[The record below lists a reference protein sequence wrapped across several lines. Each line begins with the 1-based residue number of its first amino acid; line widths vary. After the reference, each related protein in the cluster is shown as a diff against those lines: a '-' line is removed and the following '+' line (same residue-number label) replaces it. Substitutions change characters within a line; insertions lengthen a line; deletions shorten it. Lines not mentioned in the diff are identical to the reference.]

1 MTDIFQSKSYS
12 NFSCSYKNKSSFKNK
27 IVKLRGIQKNYK
39 RLVYLLKIIIF
50 RKYEITYV
58 KEPSHIKAITK
69 NLLSFPD

>member
-39 RLVYLLKIIIF
+39 RLVYLLKN
-50 RKYEITYV
+50 
-58 KEPSHIKAITK
+58 HH
-69 NLLSFPD
+69 L